1 MCVSVRFSQSQSL
14 LPLIQ
19 HIIYVYYTL
28 FRLDVLTTFNTSEST
43 PSSTAFYTSN
53 DIGYVPSGSTSSRLN
68 SWLAINIVRA
78 ICYNISWMLSVW
90 LNSYNRLEGQ
100 SQMLKV

>member
-1 MCVSVRFSQSQSL
+1 MQDNKNLSY

-19 HIIYVYYTL
+19 RSYVL
-28 FRLDVLTTFNTSEST
+28 CVRRLDVLTTFNTSEST
-43 PSSTAFYTSN
+43 PSSIAFYASN
-53 DIGYVPSGSTSSRLN
+53 GTVYVPSGSTSSRLN

-90 LNSYNRLEGQ
+90 QNSYNRLEGQ
-100 SQMLKV
+100 SLDI